1 LRSVGSVLASPDMQG
16 RANELLKEKGAAVT
30 GFEVS

>member
-1 LRSVGSVLASPDMQG
+1 MLASPDMQG
-16 RANELLKEKGAAVT
+16 RANELLKEKGAAVS